1 MVQVNIISSLI
12 LNNKGLQIKDRKG
25 KLIDISLQQG
35 SLDGACS
42 IYSVFMNLLI
52 LRKISLN
59 DIQVFEKPKD
69 IDTRNLCKKLLE
81 ENGMHHDGQ
90 TFYRIQR
97 ILNHNFGTKVTT
109 HHPKAVQ
116 KEVIPLITKQLK
128 RDLPVII
135 SIVYDDGCG
144 HALLCVGFESIDHEV
159 TKLFCLDPS
168 SQKLKNSYWNTVID
182 LQPNTN
188 RIKYPFHYISTDFNS
203 SEDIGLEDILIV
215 TPRE

>member
-1 MVQVNIISSLI
+1 MIQVNIISSLV
-12 LNNKGLQIKDRKG
+12 LNNNGLQIKDRKV

-97 ILNHNFGTKVTT
+97 ILNDNFGTKIAT

-116 KEVIPLITKQLK
+116 KEVIPLITEQLK
-128 RDLPVII
+128 KDLPVII
-135 SIVYDDGCG
+135 SIVYDNGSA
-144 HALLCVGFESIDHEV
+144 HALLCVGYENIDQKV
-159 TKLFCLDPS
+159 TKLFCLDPG

-182 LQPNTN
+182 LEPNTN
-188 RIKYPFHYISTDFNS
+188 RIKYPFHYISTDS
-203 SEDIGLEDILIV
+203 TAKEDIGLEDILII